1 MASELYM
8 RRGLTYAFRVEGGND
23 PYNPDF
29 YNPLVISTDPVGGYE
44 RLSNEKNSRIRVL
57 AGLEYTRRGEPRTT
71 ASGIK
76 FLAAGLS
83 PDTSRNLFFS
93 VLNSSH
99 IKCV

>member
-1 MASELYM
+1 M
-8 RRGLTYAFRVEGGND
+8 TYAFRVEGGND

-83 PDTSRNLFFS
+83 PDTSRNLFFGVKS
-93 VLNSSH
+93 
-99 IKCV
+99 